1 MFAPKKINRL
11 IVYSCCITVMV
22 LLYACSGTKYVPKG
36 DALYTGAG
44 IKVET
49 DSASKK
55 HRSLV
60 KDIASSLTRPKPN
73 RSIFGVKFKLHMY
86 NLAGNPKSEKSFRGW
101 LKNKIGEPPVLLSQ
115 VNVDNNVNVIRSSLE
130 NTGFFHV
137 AVSGDTTVK
146 GKKASAT
153 YTVTPGERYYID
165 SVFFEKDSS
174 NLSTNIRTASKN
186 TLLKHGNPFDLETI
200 KAERNRLDVYLKE
213 KGFYYFDPGYLII
226 QADST
231 IGAKKVNLY
240 VKVKPNT
247 TVAARSVF
255 SISDIFIFPTFRI
268 NSSTS
273 ADTLKKNAT
282 FYKGYYVI
290 DRRNQY
296 KPQLFQNTMQFK
308 KGEAYNRTDQNLTL
322 NRLVGLGIFKFVK
335 NRFEV
340 DSTRLNSLFND
351 SARVLRGLN
360 DSIPLNTYY
369 YLTPLPKNALK
380 LEPTGSTKSNN
391 LTGANITLGWRR
403 RNTFRGGEILMV
415 NANAGFEVQLSGQ
428 LKGYNTYRYGLEGNL
443 SFPKF
448 LIPFYKYNLKG
459 GFVPRTNLLLGYEVL
474 TKQKLYTLNSFK
486 TGYGYVWKGNAFTE
500 YDLKPIAINYIQP
513 IHVSQQYTDSAANNP
528 TLQKAIEKQ
537 FILGG
542 NYNFNYNEL
551 VGNAIM
557 TGWYFNGNVDLSGNI
572 IGGILGANVSKGR
585 PKSIANAQ
593 FSQYVKV
600 EADTRFYLKLS
611 KKSVLANR
619 VIIGYGLPWGNSTE
633 LPFVKQFFSGG
644 NNSIRAFRSR
654 SLGPGTFKDTVNTAF
669 LADQSGDIKLEF
681 NTEYRTKLY
690 SIFDGAVFIDAGNV
704 WLKNEDPNRPGSK
717 FSSKFLSQLAIGAGA
732 GLRVDVSILV
742 LRLDIAFPIRKP
754 WLPENERWVFDNI
767 RFGSKTWRQENLI
780 FNLGIGFPF

>member
-36 DALYTGAG
+36 DALYTGAS

-55 HRSLV
+55 HKSLV

-486 TGYGYVWKGNAFTE
+486 TGYGYVWKGNVFTE

-572 IGGILGANVSKGR
+572 IGGILGADVSKGR

>member
-1 MFAPKKINRL
+1 MFAPDKIHRW
-11 IVYSCCITVMV
+11 IVYSCCITVMT

-36 DALYTGAG
+36 DALYTGAS
-44 IKVET
+44 IKVNT

-55 HRSLV
+55 HKSLV

-86 NLAGNPKSEKSFRGW
+86 NLAGNPKSEKSFRSW
-101 LKNKIGEPPVLLSQ
+101 LKNKVGEPPVLLSQ

-165 SVFFEKDSS
+165 SVFFETDSS
-174 NLSTNIRTASKN
+174 NLSTNIRAASKN

-231 IGAKKVNLY
+231 VGTKQVHLY

-247 TVAARSVF
+247 TTAARSVF
-255 SISDIFIFPTFRI
+255 SINDIFIFPTFRI

-282 FYKGYYVI
+282 YYKGYYVI

-340 DSTRLNSLFND
+340 DSTRLNNLFND

-403 RNTFRGGEILMV
+403 RNTFKGGEILMV

-486 TGYGYVWKGNAFTE
+486 AGYGYVWKGNAFTE

-513 IHVSQQYTDSAANNP
+513 IHVSQQYSDSAANNP

-572 IGGILGANVSKGR
+572 IGGILGANVNKGR

-593 FSQYVKV
+593 FSQYVKL

-690 SIFDGAVFIDAGNV
+690 SIFDGAVFVDAGNV

-717 FSSKFLSQLAIGAGA
+717 FTGKFLSQLAIGAGV

-742 LRLDIAFPIRKP
+742 LRLDVAFPIRKP
-754 WLPENERWVFDNI
+754 WLAENQRWVLDDI

>member
-1 MFAPKKINRL
+1 MFVPKKINRL
-11 IVYSCCITVMV
+11 IVYSCCITVMM

-36 DALYTGAG
+36 DALYTGAS

-146 GKKASAT
+146 GKKAKAT

-174 NLSTNIRTASKN
+174 NLSTNIRAASKN

-255 SISDIFIFPTFRI
+255 SINDIFIFPTFRI
-268 NSSTS
+268 NSTTS
-273 ADTLKKNAT
+273 ADTLKKNAAY
-282 FYKGYYVI
+282 YKGYYVI

-391 LTGANITLGWRR
+391 LTGANLTLGWRR
-403 RNTFRGGEILMV
+403 RNTFKGGEILMV

-459 GFVPRTNLLLGYEVL
+459 GFVPRTNLLVGYEVL

-486 TGYGYVWKGNAFTE
+486 AGYGYVWKGNAFTE

-572 IGGILGANVSKGR
+572 IGGILGANVNKGR
-585 PKSIANAQ
+585 PKNIANAQ
-593 FSQYVKV
+593 FSQYVKL

-690 SIFDGAVFIDAGNV
+690 SVFDGAVFIDAGNV

-742 LRLDIAFPIRKP
+742 LRLDVAFPIRKP